1 MADGVQN
8 LPNYLTNMQL
18 NALTMAMLK
27 LRPTMYEVTADMGGK
42 KLDTNMN
49 TTKSISVSASH
60 VSGLHTSQIF

>member
-1 MADGVQN
+1 
-8 LPNYLTNMQL
+8 
-18 NALTMAMLK
+18 MAMLK